1 MAMLQREPE
10 VQDKVGFDNP
20 YRLTPRELELCLLLR
35 DAVPHH
41 HMAAMLRLSQPRV
54 AATLGHV
61 MRKTGARNSA
71 HLQHIITTLHRVP
84 VELVYIEDISADF
97 EPKSFDPYAYQS
109 VVFA

>member
-10 VQDKVGFDNP
+10 VQDWVGFDNP

-35 DAVPHH
+35 DAVPHY
-41 HMAAMLRLSQPRV
+41 HMSAMLHLSPV
-54 AATLGHV
+54 LIAATLGRV

-71 HLQHIITTLHRVP
+71 HLQHIIATLHRSP
-84 VELVYIEDISADF
+84 VEPVFIEDISERF
-97 EPKSFDPYAYQS
+97 EAAPLDPYAYQS